1 MRNLLA
7 FLAATAIAFLGLGW
21 YLDWYSFQ
29 SAPTDAGRSF
39 QIEFDSHKIGADVSK
54 GVQKGGEKLHDLLEK
69 KQSEQTETP
78 KQTILGIDLAKQQS

>member
-29 SAPTDAGRSF
+29 SAPTEAGRSF
-39 QIEFDSHKIGADVSK
+39 QIEFDGHKIGADVAK
-54 GVQKGGEKLHDLLEK
+54 GVQQGGEKLHDLLEK
-69 KQSEQTETP
+69 KQATQTESP
-78 KQTILGIDLAKQQS
+78 KQTILGMEISKQEG